1 MFVMTKMRGKGMA
14 KAKNKLPFDKVKIG
28 YADYSLNA
36 LTEKDAGRRLIDGE
50 CHLKEQEIDYDSS
63 MSEQLIMNTILH
75 EIGHA
80 MVHVFGIKF
89 KDEDY
94 EEHFVNAYSGAL
106 VTVLRDNPEL
116 FKQFGKVFG
125 LLEDEEE

>member
-1 MFVMTKMRGKGMA
+1 MSTKKS
-14 KAKNKLPFDKVKIG
+14 KKLPFDKVKVG
-28 YADYSLNA
+28 YADYKLVP
-36 LTEKDAGRRLIDGE
+36 LTEKDAGKRLIDGE
-50 CHLKEQEIDYDSS
+50 CDLKAQEIDYDST
-63 MSEQLIMNTILH
+63 MNEQLVMNTILH

-106 VTVLRDNPEL
+106 VTVLCANPEL
-116 FKQFGKVFG
+116 YRHLGKVFG
-125 LLEDEEE
+125 LLEEEE